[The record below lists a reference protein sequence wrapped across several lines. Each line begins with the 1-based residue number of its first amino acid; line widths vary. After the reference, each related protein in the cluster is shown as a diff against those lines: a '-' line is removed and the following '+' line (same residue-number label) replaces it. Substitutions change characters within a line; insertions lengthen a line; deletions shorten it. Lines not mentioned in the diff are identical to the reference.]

1 MAIYALD
8 SREPQIGEGSWIAD
22 NATVIGRIILGRN
35 VSIWYNS
42 VLRGDNDPIIIGDN
56 SNVQDSCVL
65 HTDDG
70 VPLTL
75 GANVTI
81 GHMVMLHGC
90 TIGEGS
96 LIGINAVVLNE
107 AHIGRDC
114 LIGAKTLIPEGRE
127 IPDRSLVVGTPG
139 RIIRSLTEEEV
150 IRNRRGAA
158 NYVRHLAEHA
168 HGLRRL
174 DCASEQGLL
183 VQGATV

>member
-1 MAIYALD
+1 MAVYALD
-8 SREPQIGEGSWIAD
+8 SREPVIGDGSWIAD
-22 NATVIGRIILGRN
+22 NATVIGRVILGRN

-42 VLRGDNDPIIIGDN
+42 VLRGDNDPITIGDN

-65 HTDDG
+65 HNDDG

-90 TIGEGS
+90 TIGDGT
-96 LIGINAVVLNE
+96 LVGINAVVLNH
-107 AHIGRDC
+107 ARIGRDC

-139 RIIRSLTEEEV
+139 RIIRTLTDEEV

-158 NYVRHLAEHA
+158 NYVRHLTEHA
-168 HGLRRL
+168 QGLRRL
-174 DCASEQGLL
+174 DTPSPQGLL
-183 VQGATV
+183 VQHETA